1 MSRLL
6 LLSLTFVLVAC
17 GQKGALYLPAKPAP
31 VAAPETSAAVGVTPV
46 GAGSAEQGP
55 APKENDE
62 KDDKDQPATV
72 PQP

>member
-6 LLSLTFVLVAC
+6 LLSLACLLVAC

-31 VAAPETSAAVGVTPV
+31 VPAPAAVGVTP
-46 GAGSAEQGP
+46 AGSESAEKELT
-55 APKENDE
+55 PKEKDE
-62 KDDKDQPATV
+62 YVEKDQPATV